1 MTTAINT
8 HVCFKCLTDQV
19 PVVRSIALN
28 YGTGRLQV
36 YLSETLLPPP
46 SSNQVNLHFGNLR
59 TPFYHQV
66 HVNIAAVVTMPSY
79 VNWPLSLPIP
89 TSPPL
94 VVSAC
99 STTVC
104 SSGSG
109 DGGLQVYLKNMNK
122 VLSDATDVTSGS
134 ALPYMPMLKSYVA
147 AINDNANNPI
157 ELRLAGLRPGQEY
170 QITTYREWCWSSSLL
185 AATPLSYI
193 VLHCPPLSYIVLHC
207 PTLSYIVLHCPT
219 LSYIVPHVHSTETD

>member
-1 MTTAINT
+1 M
-8 HVCFKCLTDQV
+8 
-19 PVVRSIALN
+19 
-28 YGTGRLQV
+28 
-36 YLSETLLPPP
+36 
-46 SSNQVNLHFGNLR
+46 
-59 TPFYHQV
+59 
-66 HVNIAAVVTMPSY
+66 
-79 VNWPLSLPIP
+79 
-89 TSPPL
+89 
-94 VVSAC
+94 VSAC

-104 SSGSG
+104 SSG

-170 QITTYREWCWSSSLL
+170 QITTYREWCLFLTVGSD
-185 AATPLSYI
+185 P
-193 VLHCPPLSYIVLHC
+193 IVLHC

-219 LSYIVPHVHSTETD
+219 CVHVHRIETD

>member
-1 MTTAINT
+1 M
-8 HVCFKCLTDQV
+8 L
-19 PVVRSIALN
+19 SIKLN
-28 YGTGRLQV
+28 YGTGRLQAH
-36 YLSETLLPPP
+36 LSETLLPPP
-46 SSNQVNLHFGNLR
+46 SSNQLNLHFGNLR

-94 VVSAC
+94 SVSEC

-104 SSGSG
+104 SGS
-109 DGGLQVYLKNMNK
+109 GLQVYLKNMNK

-170 QITTYREWCWSSSLL
+170 QITTYREWSSLF
-185 AATPLSYI
+185 T
-193 VLHCPPLSYIVLHC
+193 VLF
-207 PTLSYIVLHCPT
+207 
-219 LSYIVPHVHSTETD
+219 STSKIKMFYFRRRK